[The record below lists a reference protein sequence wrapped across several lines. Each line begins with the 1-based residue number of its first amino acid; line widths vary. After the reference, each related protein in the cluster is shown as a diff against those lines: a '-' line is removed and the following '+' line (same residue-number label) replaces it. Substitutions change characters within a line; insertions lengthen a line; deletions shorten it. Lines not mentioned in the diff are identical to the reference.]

1 MTVQRKTSFLTPLP
15 HSIKLPGLIV
25 VIWCYINKAEKN
37 KLLVCILKW
46 GMQHFNTNIK
56 EVINIWLQHHR
67 TGTQKH
73 LWMFAL
79 PPPLQTTVLYP
90 LFNLDKS
97 QKSEKPLGIKSA
109 AFRMASQLMLIYV
122 LSSPSNH
129 LTAYILDFSF
139 IIADDYCYQS
149 YENWTWGLMFS
160 HPERQWHSSIK

>member
-1 MTVQRKTSFLTPLP
+1 
-15 HSIKLPGLIV
+15 
-25 VIWCYINKAEKN
+25 
-37 KLLVCILKW
+37 
-46 GMQHFNTNIK
+46 
-56 EVINIWLQHHR
+56 
-67 TGTQKH
+67 
-73 LWMFAL
+73 MFA
-79 PPPLQTTVLYP
+79 PATTSADDYLIS

-149 YENWTWGLMFS
+149 YEN
-160 HPERQWHSSIK
+160 